1 MGESSTAKAK
11 PKIPPKPE
19 PMTDKQIVK
28 KLNNEVM
35 KSKIFQRINIR
46 NLPDR
51 IVRREVVDKNL
62 FRKKKGGLEL
72 KQEDGL
78 LTIAEESDNENQ
90 HSRKRRVDYFLER
103 QILGDY
109 HVGLARDAAF
119 SRHKDVTEWSGQ
131 DIMTRYDPYKTRAAV
146 ASLDSIRV
154 WPYAVHG
161 FYKRLRVLVK

>member
-1 MGESSTAKAK
+1 MNFSAGASEQSMMKIIRSSKSAMSLKNRASSMGESSTAKAK

-28 KLNNEVM
+28 KLNNEVL

-62 FRKKKGGLEL
+62 FRKKTGGLEL
-72 KQEDGL
+72 KQEEGL

-90 HSRKRRVDYFLER
+90 HSRKKRVDYFLER
-103 QILGDY
+103 QILGD
-109 HVGLARDAAF
+109 HHIGLARD
-119 SRHKDVTEWSGQ
+119 
-131 DIMTRYDPYKTRAAV
+131 
-146 ASLDSIRV
+146 
-154 WPYAVHG
+154 
-161 FYKRLRVLVK
+161 